1 MSKLRW
7 STWARGKRVDQ
18 SHVFLRAVTVS
29 CVLDRILV
37 YALRRSAQAQLLEAE
52 LPQLVEQ
59 RTLAV
64 CRSLGLDCK
73 RSETGPRVIR
83 ITGVVDLVFVNAC
96 ETAQGIS
103 AASRSLRVATRGS

>member
-1 MSKLRW
+1 ML
-7 STWARGKRVDQ
+7 
-18 SHVFLRAVTVS
+18 LYE
-29 CVLDRILV
+29 

-52 LPQLVEQ
+52 LPQFVEQ
-59 RTLAV
+59 RRLLAV
-64 CRSLGLDCK
+64 CRSLGLDDQ

-103 AASRSLRVATRGS
+103 ATSRSLQVATRGS